1 MLSNEQNMHAIR
13 AIKKTISN
21 KDSFMGSADIEVKKG
36 NKTILT
42 CNDVDIQ
49 TSYEI
54 SYMQFRVSI
63 MWENSG
69 INYSR
74 YGLYGS
80 YNTNFNEMDAEN
92 GCLVIHADDLDI
104 IITKN

>member
-21 KDSFMGSADIEVKKG
+21 KDSFMGTADIEVKKG
-36 NKTILT
+36 NATILT

-63 MWENSG
+63 MWENRG
-69 INYSR
+69 IDFR
-74 YGLYGS
+74 HFGLRGS